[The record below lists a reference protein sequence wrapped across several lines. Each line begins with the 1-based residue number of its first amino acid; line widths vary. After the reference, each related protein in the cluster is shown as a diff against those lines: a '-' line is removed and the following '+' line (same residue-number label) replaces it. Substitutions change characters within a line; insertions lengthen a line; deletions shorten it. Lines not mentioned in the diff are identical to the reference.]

1 MGQSKRH
8 QRDKRR
14 VSEKAVAA
22 RREAKAALPAAAA
35 AHPTDLGAR
44 IARACLDVSPWGRR
58 GLLVLAG
65 GAAAFAMPPFNW
77 VLLLIPSLVLL
88 LCLAG
93 DAGGRRAAFGAGWW
107 WGFGHFLVGD
117 YWIANSFM
125 IDPVHFGIWIPIVI
139 PGLSAYLA
147 LYCGLASVFAWHW
160 RDRPLSYVLLFAA
173 IWPVT
178 EWLRGHILG
187 GYPWN
192 LMAYSWS
199 GIDAMMQS
207 AAFWGSWGLS
217 LATVLS
223 GSLPVLFLLT
233 GRRVAIAANLLG
245 VVLLAVLWSAG
256 AYRLSTASS
265 AVVPN
270 VKLRLVQAAIP
281 QLDKLT
287 GAHRQENFEKHLDM
301 STAQPGFD
309 QLAAVIWPES
319 AAPAW
324 LERRA
329 DIRSL
334 LTEVVPRAHT
344 PGAGLLVTGSVRGEP
359 ATGDTVDRV
368 YNSLEVLN
376 GDGDI
381 VGTADKVH
389 LVPLGEFIPL
399 RKYLTFIN
407 KLTPG
412 DTNFSTG
419 PGPQTVHAPGLP
431 PFGALICYEVI
442 FPGNVVNETDR
453 PDWLLTITND
463 GWFGTSTG
471 PYQHFAS
478 ARFRAVEEGLPLIRS
493 ANTGITAEVDAY
505 GRVISAL
512 PLGVAATLDVNLP
525 EKLQSPTIFAR
536 FGVLIFVLFSLVLG
550 VGGYAL
556 TYWTDNR
563 KRSISQ

>member
-1 MGQSKRH
+1 MSSSVPGVER
-8 QRDKRR
+8 
-14 VSEKAVAA
+14 
-22 RREAKAALPAAAA
+22 
-35 AHPTDLGAR
+35 LGDR
-44 IARACLDVSPWGRR
+44 Q
-58 GLLVLAG
+58 AG
-65 GAAAFAMPPFNW
+65 GARSEHARNRRLAPFSFGIRLSRAWLDLSPWRRRGMLALLGGIAAFALPPFNW
-77 VLLLIPSLVLL
+77 VPLLIPTFALL
-88 LCLAG
+88 LCLAS
-93 DAGGRRAAFGAGWW
+93 DAQGRKAAFGAGWW

-125 IDPVHFGIWIPIVI
+125 IDPVHFGWLIPFII

-147 LYCGLASVFAWHW
+147 LYCGLAMLFAWHW
-160 RDRPLSYVLLFAA
+160 RHRPLSYILMFAA

-178 EWLRGHILG
+178 EWLRGHVLT

-207 AAFWGSWGLS
+207 AALWGSWGLG
-217 LATVLS
+217 LATVLLA
-223 GSLPVLFLLT
+223 SLPALFLLT
-233 GRRVAIAANLLG
+233 GRRLAVTANLLG
-245 VVLLAVLWSAG
+245 VLLLVVLWGGG
-256 AYRLSTASS
+256 AYRLSAASS

-287 GAHRQENFEKHLDM
+287 GAHRQENFEKHLRM
-301 STAQPGFD
+301 STEQPGFD
-309 QLAAVIWPES
+309 QLSAVIWPES

-329 DIRSL
+329 DIRTL

-344 PGAGLLVTGSVRGEP
+344 PWAGVLIAGAVRGEP
-359 ATGDTVDRV
+359 ATGDTVDKV

-376 GDGDI
+376 GSGDI

-389 LVPLGEFIPL
+389 LVPLGEFVPL

-412 DTNFSTG
+412 DTDFSTG

-442 FPGNVVNETDR
+442 FPGNVVNEADR

-478 ARFRAVEEGLPLIRS
+478 ARFRAVEEGLPLVRA
-493 ANTGITAEVDAY
+493 ANTGITGSVDAY
-505 GRVISAL
+505 GRVIAVL
-512 PLGVAATLDVNLP
+512 PLMATAVLDVDLP
-525 EKLQSPTIFAR
+525 EKLQSPTPFSR
-536 FGVLIFVLFSLVLG
+536 FGVLIFLVVSLVIG
-550 VGGYAL
+550 VGAQAL
-556 TYWTDNR
+556 TYWRDNR
-563 KRSISQ
+563 NYLISQ